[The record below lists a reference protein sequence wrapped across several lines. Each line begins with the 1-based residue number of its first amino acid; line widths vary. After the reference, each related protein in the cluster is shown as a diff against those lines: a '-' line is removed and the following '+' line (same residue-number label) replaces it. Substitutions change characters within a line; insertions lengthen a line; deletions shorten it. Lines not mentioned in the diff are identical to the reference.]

1 MELVENH
8 WNLETLEKAY
18 RHGFM
23 AGMTGKAQDSCS
35 YRAEVIVTAWEA
47 GWQDGREQF
56 EKKQNQHS
64 GQTLSS

>member
-8 WNLETLEKAY
+8 WDLNTLEKAY

-23 AGMTGKAQDSCS
+23 AGMTGQPIEKCQ

-56 EKKQNQHS
+56 DKKQALPPTHTQKN
-64 GQTLSS
+64 

>member
-8 WNLETLEKAY
+8 WDLQTLEKAY

-23 AGMTGKAQDSCS
+23 AGMTGKPQDNCK

-56 EKKQNQHS
+56 DKKQSQKNQT
-64 GQTLSS
+64 QTS